1 MTKPIQLTIKNWKK
15 LREKLKEDYPLST
28 VIIRSKMKSTLG
40 FTIRDHRDNFY
51 GRNIMLDFYC
61 EKKRTL
67 FIIKYSEYIE
77 KS

>member
-1 MTKPIQLTIKNWKK
+1 MTKPIQLTNKNWEK

-28 VIIRSKMKSTLG
+28 VIIRSKMKSKLG
-40 FTIRDHRDNFY
+40 FTVREHRTNLFS
-51 GRNIMLDFYC
+51 NSIMLDFYC

>member
-1 MTKPIQLTIKNWKK
+1 MTKPIQLTNKNWEK

-28 VIIRSKMKSTLG
+28 VIIRSKMKSNLG
-40 FTIRDHRDNFY
+40 FTVREHRDNLY
-51 GRNIMLDFYC
+51 SQCIMLDFYS

-77 KS
+77 KT